1 MRGSMKLCEAYSVG
15 KASKNDVSKNSDH
28 EPAKGNDEQI
38 FINISSVKKKCMEHQ
53 SNQNDTG
60 ALC

>member
-1 MRGSMKLCEAYSVG
+1 MKLCEAYSVG

-38 FINISSVKKKCMEHQ
+38 FINISSVKTNVWNTSPIKMTLAHY
-53 SNQNDTG
+53 G
-60 ALC
+60 R